1 MRSKELP
8 EAAIEHISTFCY
20 KHDMPQF
27 DHHLEKL
34 LEFLRI
40 PSVSSLPENAN
51 DVVLAAEFLVKELKE
66 LGFVEPEFT
75 WAKGMESHA
84 PIVYAEKIANPQNP
98 TILLYGHY
106 DVQPVDP
113 IEEWTTDP
121 FDPVVKDGQIK
132 ARGAGDDKGQ
142 IMTHIAALQ
151 ELHEEWE
158 DKWPINLKVIF
169 EGEEESG
176 GENIE
181 SWLQEEKTKALLKA
195 DIAILS
201 DTGFA
206 TKDTPAITY
215 GLRGIAYFQI
225 DVTLGSTDL
234 HSGEFGGGVLNPA
247 NSAAYIMN
255 KLYDV
260 ETGKVLIPGFYDDV
274 VDVRDGER
282 EKLANVPFSAEE
294 FYKDAGN
301 AAAYTG
307 EKEFT
312 LKERISA
319 RPTLDINGFWSG
331 FTGEGAK
338 TIIPSSAHIKFSTR
352 LVANQNPEKI
362 GQLVVEYIDTI
373 KPQGVSVTTT
383 IIHTG
388 NSVLVD
394 TSSPWVQK
402 VANALKEIFGKEPAF
417 DRIGG
422 SIPLVALMKSKLDL
436 DAIMFGYTLPEDH
449 FHAPNE
455 KLDVEQFRKG
465 IEANKLIYKSFA
477 EK

>member
-1 MRSKELP
+1 MSN
-8 EAAIEHISTFCY
+8 
-20 KHDMPQF
+20 F
-27 DHHLEKL
+27 DRHLEKL
-34 LEFLRI
+34 LEFLAI
-40 PSVSSLPENAN
+40 PSISTLPENAN
-51 DVVLAAEFLVKELKE
+51 DVELAAEFLIKELKG
-66 LGFVEPEFT
+66 LGFAEPEMK
-75 WAKGMESHA
+75 WAKGLESHA
-84 PIVYAEKIANPQNP
+84 PIVYAEKISHPNNS

-121 FDPVVKDGQIK
+121 FDPVVEDGQIK

-142 IMTHIAALQ
+142 IMTHIAALK
-151 ELHEEWE
+151 ELQEEWG
-158 DKWPINLKVIF
+158 DTWPINLKVIF

-181 SWLQEEKTKALLKA
+181 TWLQEIETKDLLKA

-215 GLRGIAYFQI
+215 GLRGITYFQI
-225 DVTLGSTDL
+225 DITLGNVDL

-247 NSAAYIMN
+247 NAASYIMT
-255 KLYDV
+255 KLYDI
-260 ETGKVLIPGFYDDV
+260 ETGKVLVPGFYDGV
-274 VDVRDGER
+274 VDVRNGER
-282 EKLANVPFSAEE
+282 EKLEKVPFNSED

-301 AAAYTG
+301 AATYKG
-307 EKEFT
+307 EEEFT

-331 FTGEGAK
+331 FVGEGAK
-338 TIIPSSAHIKFSTR
+338 TIIPSSAHVKFSTR
-352 LVANQNPEKI
+352 LVANQDPKKI
-362 GQLVVEYIDTI
+362 GEIVTDYIEKI
-373 KPQGVSVTTT
+373 KPQGVSVQTTV
-383 IIHTG
+383 IHTG
-388 NSVLVD
+388 NGVLVD
-394 TSSPWVQK
+394 TNSPWVQK
-402 VANALKEIFGKEPAF
+402 VAQGLQSVFDREPAF

-422 SIPLVALMKSKLDL
+422 SIPLVALLKSQLGL

-455 KLDVEQFRKG
+455 KLDVEQFKKG

-477 EK
+477 QK